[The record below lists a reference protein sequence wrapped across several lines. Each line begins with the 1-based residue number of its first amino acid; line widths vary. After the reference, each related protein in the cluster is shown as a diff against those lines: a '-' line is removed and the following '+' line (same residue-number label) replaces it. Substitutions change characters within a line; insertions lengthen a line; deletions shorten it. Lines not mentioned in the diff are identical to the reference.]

1 MNNDNKNDHMTN
13 CIHYWKMH
21 FRPTPFGKE
30 GKTGDIAQVLSGKNT
45 LRNDDIVRGILS
57 DGCEIKAETISDIIA
72 RYEQRIRHE
81 LTLGNRVLTENCQ
94 FTPSIQGLW
103 NTTTEPFDPQTHT
116 CSVALRLTPLMR
128 RMLRQIGVEIV
139 DNRYRTDSLSIT
151 RITDAATGRT
161 DGFIT
166 RGDDVVLEGEKLK
179 VTTDDA
185 DAGVFFRNTSTQA
198 EYRVSRRLTRNMPSE
213 VVARV
218 PADLPPG
225 SYTAIIRTRY
235 TGSGGV
241 TLNECRE
248 ICSLG
253 NLRAEE

>member
-1 MNNDNKNDHMTN
+1 M
-13 CIHYWKMH
+13 
-21 FRPTPFGKE
+21 
-30 GKTGDIAQVLSGKNT
+30 
-45 LRNDDIVRGILS
+45 
-57 DGCEIKAETISDIIA
+57 
-72 RYEQRIRHE
+72 
-81 LTLGNRVLTENCQ
+81 
-94 FTPSIQGLW
+94 
-103 NTTTEPFDPQTHT
+103 
-116 CSVALRLTPLMR
+116 
-128 RMLRQIGVEIV
+128 
-139 DNRYRTDSLSIT
+139 
-151 RITDAATGRT
+151 
-161 DGFIT
+161 
-166 RGDDVVLEGEKLK
+166 VLEGEKLK